1 MLLSISKKLK
11 LLRTKMNMNQF
22 EFSQFLSIKQPT
34 LSAYERDITNPSLDV
49 LLMIAEKC
57 NVSLDW
63 LCGLDTRPHFYTIAD
78 VILSLLE
85 INKLDGLKATTEI
98 TKDSVANIDNYSCSI
113 AFDGKIVNSK
123 NYGDAEDNPA
133 GHLCKFLYDWNN
145 TAEQLSK
152 LTDEEI
158 KKNYYQMWLDK
169 QLQYYSAIPI
179 KTKSEKMQEQI
190 DNLIGDHKL
199 NLEE

>member
-1 MLLSISKKLK
+1 MRKKIGQK
-11 LLRTKMNMNQF
+11 IKELRTSHKI
-22 EFSQFLSIKQPT
+22 SQKELIKILNISHAS
-34 LSAYERDITNPSLDV
+34 LSAYENGNKLPSLEV
-49 LLMIAEKC
+49 LINITEYF

-63 LCGLDTRPHFYTIAD
+63 LCGLDTRPHFYTMAD
-78 VILSLLE
+78 VILSILE
-85 INKLDGLKATTEI
+85 INELDGLKANTEI

-133 GHLCKFLYDWNN
+133 GHLCKFLYDWSN

-179 KTKSEKMQEQI
+179 KTKSEKLQEQI

>member
-1 MLLSISKKLK
+1 MKKKIGQKIKNLRKINNLNQNELSNAIHVTQASLSLYENGNKLP
-11 LLRTKMNMNQF
+11 
-22 EFSQFLSIKQPT
+22 SI
-34 LSAYERDITNPSLDV
+34 DV
-49 LLMIAEKC
+49 LIRISEYFK
-57 NVSLDW
+57 VSLDW
-63 LCGLDTRPHFYTIAD
+63 LCDLANQSHFYTMAD

-85 INKLDGLKATTEI
+85 INELDGLKATTEI
-98 TKDSVANIDNYSCSI
+98 IKDSVANIDNYSCSI

>member
-1 MLLSISKKLK
+1 MKMKIGQKIKNLRKINNLNQNELSNAIHVTQASLSLYENGNKLP
-11 LLRTKMNMNQF
+11 
-22 EFSQFLSIKQPT
+22 SI
-34 LSAYERDITNPSLDV
+34 DV
-49 LLMIAEKC
+49 LIRISEYFK
-57 NVSLDW
+57 VSLDW
-63 LCGLDTRPHFYTIAD
+63 LCDLGSQSHFYTMAD

-85 INKLDGLKATTEI
+85 INELDGLKATTEI

-123 NYGDAEDNPA
+123 NYGDPEDNSA
-133 GHLCKFLYDWNN
+133 GHLCKFLYDWSN

-169 QLQYYSAIPI
+169 QLEYYSAIPI